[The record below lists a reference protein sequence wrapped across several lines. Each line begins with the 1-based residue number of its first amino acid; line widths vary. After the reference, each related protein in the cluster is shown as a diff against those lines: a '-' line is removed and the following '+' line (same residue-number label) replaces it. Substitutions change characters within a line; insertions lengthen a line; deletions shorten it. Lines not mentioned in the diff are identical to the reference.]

1 MRHQQILDAALVE
14 FSNLGFEGTT
24 VERIAQRV
32 GLTKAGLYAHF
43 PSKDAILEAL
53 LRSTIFSPTTQGL
66 WQWVEGASLEETVD
80 AFLDRAYAAVANP
93 QVQAI
98 FRLLITESAR
108 TPELLL
114 QWHQH
119 IVQPHALRRQAEL
132 DACVAAGVIADNAVS
147 RKFSLTTA
155 PVLIALLTQ
164 LLVGEALAEREVAEV
179 RRAHRE
185 MLLILFAR
193 RGN

>member
-1 MRHQQILDAALVE
+1 MKSITRTGFWSDICVLPSGRFAHVVSDRGAVAAYEGVE
-14 FSNLGFEGTT
+14 QKPPLWRQTLAT
-24 VERIAQRV
+24 
-32 GLTKAGLYAHF
+32 
-43 PSKDAILEAL
+43 DL
-53 LRSTIFSPTTQGL
+53 LRFL
-66 WQWVEGASLEETVD
+66 RCASAPDGSIAAIGQAADGRAWLVRPGS
-80 AFLDRAYAAVANP
+80 AQMLD
-93 QVQAI
+93 
-98 FRLLITESAR
+98 
-108 TPELLL
+108 
-114 QWHQH
+114 
-119 IVQPHALRRQAEL
+119 
-132 DACVAAGVIADNAVS
+132 VAAGVIADNAVS